1 MLLSMLSIG
10 IAITIIIIS
19 FIIIIYKSSLYKK
32 TIAMS
37 INIREK
43 RSAVNKC
50 GISKR
55 INVMITDQVVM
66 IHCVLIYFKRKK
78 TIEVC

>member
-1 MLLSMLSIG
+1 
-10 IAITIIIIS
+10 
-19 FIIIIYKSSLYKK
+19 
-32 TIAMS
+32 MS

-43 RSAVNKC
+43 RYAVNKC